1 MVVVGG
7 GFLSS
12 DGDLET
18 ESVQLISF
26 VLKVSLNTVNTLRT
40 MDQHTMDQ

>member
-1 MVVVGG
+1 MVVGV
-7 GFLSS
+7 FLSS

-18 ESVQLISF
+18 ETESVQLIFF